1 MMRHERNAMKTSK
14 PRTKVLEA
22 VRSTKAGR
30 PPHDTVP
37 TGQGRRRRKTATV
50 AVKKDTM
57 LMQAARGPRSRWPAS
72 RPEFKKS

>member
-1 MMRHERNAMKTSK
+1 MKSAR
-14 PRTKVLEA
+14 PRTKALEST
-22 VRSTKAGR
+22 RSPKAGR
-30 PPHDTVP
+30 PPRDIVP
-37 TGQGRRRRKTATV
+37 TPQGRRRRKTATV

>member
-1 MMRHERNAMKTSK
+1 MKTSK
-14 PRTKVLEA
+14 PRTKFLEPA
-22 VRSTKAGR
+22 RSAKAGR
-30 PPHDTVP
+30 PPRQTVP
-37 TGQGRRRRKTATV
+37 TAQGRRRQKTATV

>member
-1 MMRHERNAMKTSK
+1 MKTSR

-22 VRSTKAGR
+22 LRSPKAGR
-30 PPHDTVP
+30 PPRAIAP
-37 TGQGRRRRKTATV
+37 TTQGRRRRKTATA

-57 LMQAARGPRSRWPAS
+57 LMQTARGPRCRWAAS